1 MTGLGRRP
9 LVVAAAAAT
18 AVFVVVATWV
28 ALSDALPYE
37 ARTLRAI
44 TSSIGPSRDGVMRAT
59 ASTAEAWIV
68 APAAGLAFGWFA
80 GRRRW
85 REASLVAAAASV
97 AWVVNPLL
105 KQLFTRARPSVRPW
119 VEPPS
124 RYAFPSGH
132 AVASMAFA
140 AALIVLAWPTRGRW
154 PVIAGAT
161 GYVVVVGTSQL
172 GLGVHRPGDVVAGWA
187 LGVATVCGLAA
198 WLLAA
203 PRR

>member
-1 MTGLGRRP
+1 MTGLRRRP
-9 LVVAAAAAT
+9 LVVAATAAT
-18 AVFVVVATWV
+18 AVFVVVAAWV

-37 ARTLRAI
+37 ARALRAI
-44 TSSIGPSRDGVMRAT
+44 TSSIGPSRDNAMRA
-59 ASTAEAWIV
+59 AAATAEAWIL
-68 APAAGLAFGWFA
+68 APAAGLAFGFLA

-85 REASLVAAAASV
+85 REATLVAGAASV

-105 KQLFTRARPSVRPW
+105 KQGFTRDRPSVRPW
-119 VEPPS
+119 VAVPS

-140 AALIVLAWPTRGRW
+140 VALTVLAWPTRGRW

-198 WLLAA
+198 WLWAA
-203 PRR
+203 PPR